1 MLEIDEKFLGL
12 FLYYKQP
19 VFFISSPLPFHPPI
33 KSQTNFKST
42 TQWKAKHTKIKRKK
56 KFQPTNK
63 GCGKHMYT
71 CLHLY
76 ILICSQTLLICILLF

>member
-1 MLEIDEKFLGL
+1 MLEIEEKFLGL

-56 KFQPTNK
+56 NSNPPTK
-63 GCGKHMYT
+63 AAESTYIHV
-71 CLHLY
+71 Y
-76 ILICSQTLLICILLF
+76 ILSSQ

>member
-42 TQWKAKHTKIKRKK
+42 TQWKAKHTKIK
-56 KFQPTNK
+56 
-63 GCGKHMYT
+63 
-71 CLHLY
+71 
-76 ILICSQTLLICILLF
+76 